1 MILFQRILFVVVV
14 VIFVYLIAKR
24 IKLIWHHIRLGRDLN
39 RRDHPAKRWK
49 VMLLVAFGQ
58 KKMFKKIIPALL
70 HLFLYVGFIIVNFE
84 VLEFILDGL
93 IGTHRIIAMWLGS
106 VDMMPLYTISLNLF
120 EFFTVAV
127 LSASIIFL
135 IRRNILK
142 VSRFGGME
150 MKGWPKLDA
159 NLILVF
165 EITLMFAIVTMNAT
179 DQILQMRGV
188 AHYPETGKIFFSD
201 LLVVPLYNNLSI
213 PVLIAIE
220 RIAWWFHIIGIFG
233 FALYIT
239 YSKHL
244 HVALAFPNTWFSK
257 LEPIGKLANM
267 PEVTKEV
274 QMMLGIA
281 EQDQQETVS
290 EDIPRL
296 GAKDIRD
303 LSWKN
308 LMDAYTCTEC
318 GRCTAV
324 CPANIT
330 GKKLS
335 PRKIMMDT
343 RDRVEELGA
352 AILKHDNN
360 YDDGKSLLD
369 DYISREELFA
379 CTTCNA
385 CVEACP
391 VLIDQ
396 VSIIIQL
403 RRYLNMEESGAP
415 AELNMM
421 YSNIETS
428 FSPWK
433 FAPSDRFNW
442 AKELMAENDE
452 N

>member
-24 IKLIWHHIRLGRDLN
+24 IKIIWHNIRLGRDIN
-39 RRDHPAKRWK
+39 RRDQPAKRWR

-84 VLEFILDGL
+84 VIEFILDGL
-93 IGTHRIIAMWLGS
+93 IGSHRIIAKLLGGAGMLS
-106 VDMMPLYTISLNLF
+106 LYTVSINLF
-120 EFFTVAV
+120 EFFAVAA
-127 LSASIIFL
+127 LSASVVFL

-142 VSRFGGME
+142 VRRFGGIE

-159 NLILVF
+159 NLILIF

-188 AHYPETGKIFFSD
+188 AHYPETGRIFFSD

-213 PVLIAIE
+213 PALEVIE

-257 LEPIGKLANM
+257 LEPMGKLQNM

-274 QMMLGIA
+274 QMMLGITA
-281 EQDQQETVS
+281 QDQPETVS

-335 PRKIMMDT
+335 PRKIIMDT

-352 AILKHDNN
+352 AIKKNGKD

-415 AELNMM
+415 AELNIMC
-421 YSNIETS
+421 SNIETS

-442 AKELMAENDE
+442 AKELMEENVE

>member
-24 IKLIWHHIRLGRDLN
+24 IRLIWHNIMLGRDIS
-39 RRDHPAKRWK
+39 RSDQPSKRWK

-84 VLEFILDGL
+84 VIEFILDGL
-93 IGTHRIIAMWLGS
+93 MGSHRIIAKWLGS
-106 VDMMPLYTISLNLF
+106 ADMLPLYTISLNLF
-120 EFFTVAV
+120 EFFAVAA
-127 LSASIIFL
+127 LSASVIFL

-142 VSRFGGME
+142 VNRFGGME

-179 DQILQMRGV
+179 DQILQMRGA
-188 AHYPETGKIFFSD
+188 AHYPETGRIFLSD
-201 LLVVPLYNNLSI
+201 VLLVPMYNNLSI
-213 PVLIAIE
+213 PVLIGIE
-220 RIAWWFHIIGIFG
+220 RVAWWFHIIGIFG

-244 HVALAFPNTWFSK
+244 HVVLAFPNTWFSN
-257 LEPIGKLANM
+257 LEPMGKLPNM

-281 EQDQQETVS
+281 AQDQPETVS

-308 LMDAYTCTEC
+308 LLDAYTCTEC

-343 RDRVEELGA
+343 RDRVEELSA
-352 AILKHDNN
+352 AIIKNGKD
-360 YDDGKSLLD
+360 YDDGRSLLD
-369 DYISREELFA
+369 NYISREELFA

-442 AKELMAENDE
+442 AKELMAESDSN
-452 N
+452 